1 MKKIIFVIFSI
12 LLTACSSKSKVIEP
26 EKKQITV
33 KEKSQIVIYYA
44 IEDINRK
51 KSAEKF
57 KALRV
62 ITRGD
67 TASQAAFNGIVGGI
81 LCNPLSLLSCS
92 WKDLGFSK
100 EDLDGTFTN
109 IDNISHSYAFPK
121 YLMMLQQK
129 LTLPN
134 SKDYTKVPIYFIP
147 NENYLVYDENSYKL
161 VAGFN
166 IYINYF
172 NPEKSFQCKLEK
184 SGIAYEKWVDK
195 NYSLALDEGRKL
207 IDKCFEKLDKDHFK
221 TIQEELEMSQK
232 GYL

>member
-67 TASQAAFNGIVGGI
+67 TASQAAFNGIVGTQSQI
-81 LCNPLSLLSCS
+81 LCKHPFQLNGARLSEHQNQS
-92 WKDLGFSK
+92 
-100 EDLDGTFTN
+100 
-109 IDNISHSYAFPK
+109 
-121 YLMMLQQK
+121 
-129 LTLPN
+129 
-134 SKDYTKVPIYFIP
+134 
-147 NENYLVYDENSYKL
+147 
-161 VAGFN
+161 
-166 IYINYF
+166 
-172 NPEKSFQCKLEK
+172 
-184 SGIAYEKWVDK
+184 
-195 NYSLALDEGRKL
+195 
-207 IDKCFEKLDKDHFK
+207 
-221 TIQEELEMSQK
+221 
-232 GYL
+232 